1 MKKECELLFG
11 VGALLAK
18 LTIAQTQAI
27 AELRHTCGVA
37 VNPIS
42 TPGQGFGFYAH
53 RLSDSGS
60 VGLAITG
67 PCATENGAWALA
79 AFRLARIRLGGLVL
93 TSREFGSRWQANTLR
108 LDGSLGVLEWRS
120 RLEIRW
126 LRSAYIVVSVDRR
139 YLEGE
144 VPRDVEQRVVSE
156 ELSTVSSAA
165 EFVVR
170 YIADFEGAAAD
181 DRDAALEAQSSE

>member
-1 MKKECELLFG
+1 MTKEYELLFG
-11 VGALLAK
+11 GDAPLAK
-18 LTIAQTQAI
+18 LTIAQTQEI
-27 AELRHTCGVA
+27 AELRRTCKVA
-37 VNPIS
+37 VNPMS

-53 RLSDSGS
+53 RVRNNGS

-67 PCATENGAWALA
+67 ACATESGAWVLA
-79 AFRLARIRLGGLVL
+79 AFRLARIKLGGLIL

-126 LRSAYIVVSVDRR
+126 LGSAYIVVSVDRR

-144 VPRDVEQRVVSE
+144 VPRDVEQRVVAT

-181 DRDAALEAQSSE
+181 DRDAALESQSS

>member
-1 MKKECELLFG
+1 MKEECELLFSG
-11 VGALLAK
+11 DAPPAK

-27 AELRHTCGVA
+27 AEWRRTCRVA
-37 VNPIS
+37 VTPMS

-53 RLSDSGS
+53 RVRDSGS
-60 VGLAITG
+60 LGLAIAG
-67 PCATENGAWALA
+67 PCATENGAWVLA
-79 AFRLARIRLGGLVL
+79 AFRLARIKLGGLIL

-126 LRSAYIVVSVDRR
+126 LGSAYIVVSVDRR
-139 YLEGE
+139 YFEGE
-144 VPRDVEQRVVSE
+144 VPRDVEQRVVAT

-181 DRDAALEAQSSE
+181 DRDAALESQSS

>member
-1 MKKECELLFG
+1 MKKECELLFSG
-11 VGALLAK
+11 DAPLAK

-27 AELRHTCGVA
+27 AEWRRTCRVA

-53 RLSDSGS
+53 RVRDSGS
-60 VGLAITG
+60 LGLAITG
-67 PCATENGAWALA
+67 PCATENGAWVLA
-79 AFRLARIRLGGLVL
+79 AFRLARIKLGGLIL

-126 LRSAYIVVSVDRR
+126 LGSAYIVVSVDRR

-144 VPRDVEQRVVSE
+144 VPRDVEQRVVAT

-181 DRDAALEAQSSE
+181 DRDAALESQSS

>member
-1 MKKECELLFG
+1 MTEECELLFG
-11 VGALLAK
+11 GDAPLAK

-27 AELRHTCGVA
+27 AELRGTCRVA

-53 RLSDSGS
+53 RVRDIGS
-60 VGLAITG
+60 FGLTIAG
-67 PCATENGAWALA
+67 PCATESDAWALA
-79 AFRLARIRLGGLVL
+79 AFRLARIKVGGLVL

-126 LRSAYIVVSVDRR
+126 LGSAYIVVSVDRR

-144 VPRDVEQRVVSE
+144 VPRDVEQRVVATK
-156 ELSTVSSAA
+156 LSTVSSAA

-181 DRDAALEAQSSE
+181 DRDAALESQSS